1 MKKNNIELV
10 NYFLIGI
17 SVAMSAIS
25 YPFLPDSIPIHWNY
39 NGVVDEYGSKLIVLS
54 VIPIG
59 IFLLYLLLRYVPRI
73 DPRKKNYERFSRT
86 YSWFRVSILMILVV
100 LQGVTI
106 LVSFGLTLNMGM
118 IIQIGL
124 GALFIFLGNLMPKI
138 QPTYF
143 VGIRTPWTLANDKVW
158 HRTHQLAGKVWVIC
172 GFLMIPLALIP
183 VGFIQFAVLIVLI
196 VVMVLVPTI
205 YSYYI
210 YKKN

>member
-1 MKKNNIELV
+1 MKKNNIELI

-17 SVAMSAIS
+17 SIAMSVIA
-25 YPFLPDSIPIHWNY
+25 YPFLPDEMPIHWNY
-39 NGVVDEYGSKLIVLS
+39 SGMVDGYGSKLIVLA

-59 IFLLYLLLRYVPRI
+59 VFLLYLLLRYVPKI
-73 DPRKKNYERFSRT
+73 DPRKKNYERFART
-86 YSWFRVSILMILVV
+86 YGWFRVSILMILVM

-106 LVSFGLTLNMGM
+106 LASFGLALNMGM

-143 VGIRTPWTLANDKVW
+143 VGIRTPWTLANDHVW
-158 HRTHQLAGKVWVIC
+158 RKTHQLAGKVWVIC

-183 VGFIQFAVLIVLI
+183 VGVVQFTVLIGFI
-196 VVMVLVPTI
+196 AIMILVPVI
-205 YSYYI
+205 YSYYV
-210 YKKN
+210 YKKI